1 VLRFCRYGRGGD
13 FGTSWKIFEES
24 CKKQQVDI
32 VVVNNIIDACAFH
45 GETKKVVW
53 ILQKM
58 SEMFNLEPNENLFSS
73 AIEAFSRNGKLK
85 EVIQTLDLMEAKG
98 FSLGFKD
105 GRVILQL
112 MAHEKIPESFKSSW
126 SELKKVLGNGQDSTK
141 LNLEFFR
148 EVLKSMEKF
157 L

>member
-1 VLRFCRYGRGGD
+1 
-13 FGTSWKIFEES
+13 
-24 CKKQQVDI
+24 
-32 VVVNNIIDACAFH
+32 VVNNIIDACGFH
-45 GETKKVVW
+45 GETER
-53 ILQKM
+53 ILSIFQQM
-58 SEMFNLEPNENLFSS
+58 GEIFNLEPTGNLFSS

-98 FSLGFKD
+98 FSLSFKD

-126 SELKKVLGNGQDSTK
+126 SELKKELGNAQDSTK
-141 LNLEFFR
+141 LNLGFLR
-148 EVLKSMEKF
+148 EVLNNMKNF